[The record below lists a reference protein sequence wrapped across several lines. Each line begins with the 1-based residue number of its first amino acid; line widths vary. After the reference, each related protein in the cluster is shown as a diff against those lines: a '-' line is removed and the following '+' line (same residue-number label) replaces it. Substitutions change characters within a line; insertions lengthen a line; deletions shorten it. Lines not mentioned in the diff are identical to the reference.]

1 MNKIYFFIATLISL
15 PIFAG
20 EAPFDLAGAPE
31 LFTPLILAPSNGG
44 ALVLTQEQIEN
55 DLILQKTAELKQ
67 RQDFLAQCKLEEKEK
82 TEKMVAAAVNSII
95 PRTKY
100 NKEKDGECCSPC
112 CQWVSF
118 YACYGVFVVI
128 SAGISIWASFPTFPR
143 DQSWCLQNVSPCT
156 LCDGNAGSFS
166 CYSSSPLCKPYYKQL

>member
-20 EAPFDLAGAPE
+20 EAPFDLAGTPE
-31 LFTPLILAPSNGG
+31 LFTPLILAPGNGNAITQAEWEIAEAQRKEAVLQV
-44 ALVLTQEQIEN
+44 ALQ
-55 DLILQKTAELKQ
+55 A
-67 RQDFLAQCKLEEKEK
+67 EKERPK
-82 TEKMVAAAVNSII
+82 RILAGAIKSVI

-166 CYSSSPLCKPYYKQL
+166 CYPSSPLCKPYYKQL